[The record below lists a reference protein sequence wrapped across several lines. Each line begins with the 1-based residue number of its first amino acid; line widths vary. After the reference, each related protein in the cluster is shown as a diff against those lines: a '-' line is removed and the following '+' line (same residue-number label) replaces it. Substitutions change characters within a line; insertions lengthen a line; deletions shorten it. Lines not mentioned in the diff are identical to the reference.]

1 MSSVDLVPLQS
12 ALDDAVLDWS
22 KWQEVCDRL
31 AVLLGGVGTVI
42 VPEAVELQLPGV
54 VASNALGGLIE
65 TIFRDGWISRNYRR
79 RAIPII
85 KQRGYATDFDIADD
99 LVMRRD
105 PFYAELLAPQRLGVF
120 VGLNIPGPRGSF
132 IATVERSIKAP
143 VPDASLLELAA
154 SIQPMLASS
163 ARATMTLA
171 GQRIDD
177 WKALAAESNAAVF
190 LIDRAG
196 NVIDRNE
203 ASEALVE
210 NVFDLG
216 DRRLKLLNP
225 AAEQRLVQLV
235 EATRHPDERSPLP
248 PPLFVDGAGMG
259 RLMIDGVRLP
269 RSLRFFHVEAA
280 GMIVVRTV
288 ESETQVLPRAL
299 RLHAHLTEAELR
311 VAMALFEGVS
321 LQDFADTSGLTVG
334 TARQQLK
341 SVLRKTGTNRQ
352 GELLTM
358 MRRLSGRD

>member
-1 MSSVDLVPLQS
+1 M
-12 ALDDAVLDWS
+12 LDWS

-31 AVLLGGVGTVI
+31 AALLGGVGTVI
-42 VPEAVELQLPGV
+42 VPEAIELQLPGL
-54 VASNALGGLIE
+54 VASNTLGGLID
-65 TIFRDGWISRNYRR
+65 TVFRDGWINRNYRR

-105 PFYAELLAPQRLGVF
+105 PFYTELLAPQRLGVF

-132 IATVERSIKAP
+132 FAAVERSIKAP
-143 VPDASLLELAA
+143 LPDASLLELAA
-154 SIQPMLASS
+154 NIQPMLASS

-171 GQRIDD
+171 GQRIND

-190 LIDRAG
+190 LIDRSG
-196 NVIDRNE
+196 LVIDRNE
-203 ASEALVE
+203 RSEALVE
-210 NVFDLG
+210 KVFDLG
-216 DRRLKLLNP
+216 HRRLKLLNP
-225 AAEQRLVQLV
+225 AAEQRLNQLV
-235 EATRHPDERSPLP
+235 EATRHHDERVPLP
-248 PPLFVDGAGMG
+248 PPLFVDGEGIG

-288 ESETQVLPRAL
+288 ETETKTLPRSL
-299 RLHAHLTEAELR
+299 RQHAHLTEAELR

-321 LQDFADTSGLTVG
+321 LQDFANTAGLTVG
-334 TARQQLK
+334 TVRQQMK
-341 SVLRKTGTNRQ
+341 AAFRKTGTNRQ

-358 MRRLSGRD
+358 MRRLSGD